1 MTKIVTRLIVIGIL
15 TTLCIGVMIG
25 SVILINQRSIQDGYL
40 INIAGKER
48 MLTQKIT
55 KEVFIIN
62 SQNQQNFDEL
72 NLAIKEFE
80 ENLHTLRYGNQKK
93 NINPPSNSTIIKQL
107 ALIEKQWLEFKKV
120 VQDFKEVSY
129 KFCKNKLFLDENNS
143 IILKL
148 SDNIVQAMVNAKM
161 SPSVIDM
168 RRLVGCHNPSLPKLA
183 PGSTS
188 SHESG
193 RDGIQ
198 GLFVL
203 SVLKERKKF
212 DKQIKNT

>member
-72 NLAIKEFE
+72 NLAIK
-80 ENLHTLRYGNQKK
+80 
-93 NINPPSNSTIIKQL
+93 
-107 ALIEKQWLEFKKV
+107 
-120 VQDFKEVSY
+120 
-129 KFCKNKLFLDENNS
+129 
-143 IILKL
+143 
-148 SDNIVQAMVNAKM
+148 
-161 SPSVIDM
+161 
-168 RRLVGCHNPSLPKLA
+168 
-183 PGSTS
+183 
-188 SHESG
+188 
-193 RDGIQ
+193 
-198 GLFVL
+198 
-203 SVLKERKKF
+203 
-212 DKQIKNT
+212 

>member
-93 NINPPSNSTIIKQL
+93 
-107 ALIEKQWLEFKKV
+107 E
-120 VQDFKEVSY
+120 Y
-129 KFCKNKLFLDENNS
+129 
-143 IILKL
+143 
-148 SDNIVQAMVNAKM
+148 
-161 SPSVIDM
+161 
-168 RRLVGCHNPSLPKLA
+168 
-183 PGSTS
+183 
-188 SHESG
+188 
-193 RDGIQ
+193 
-198 GLFVL
+198 
-203 SVLKERKKF
+203 
-212 DKQIKNT
+212 

>member
-1 MTKIVTRLIVIGIL
+1 
-15 TTLCIGVMIG
+15 
-25 SVILINQRSIQDGYL
+25 
-40 INIAGKER
+40 

-161 SPSVIDM
+161 SPSVIDSKGKQRMLTQRMPQLFM
-168 RRLVGCHNPSLPKLA
+168 RYEKKWDSI
-183 PGSTS
+183 
-188 SHESG
+188 SHKE
-193 RDGIQ
+193 
-198 GLFVL
+198 VL
-203 SVLKERKKF
+203 EV
-212 DKQIKNT
+212 

>member
-107 ALIEKQWLEFKKV
+107 ALIEKQWLEFKKSGSRF
-120 VQDFKEVSY
+120 QRS
-129 KFCKNKLFLDENNS
+129 FL
-143 IILKL
+143 
-148 SDNIVQAMVNAKM
+148 
-161 SPSVIDM
+161 
-168 RRLVGCHNPSLPKLA
+168 
-183 PGSTS
+183 
-188 SHESG
+188 
-193 RDGIQ
+193 
-198 GLFVL
+198 
-203 SVLKERKKF
+203 
-212 DKQIKNT
+212 

>member
-1 MTKIVTRLIVIGIL
+1 MIGIL

-107 ALIEKQWLEFKKV
+107 ALIEKTMARIQKSGSRF
-120 VQDFKEVSY
+120 QEVSY

-143 IILKL
+143 IIFE
-148 SDNIVQAMVNAKM
+148 
-161 SPSVIDM
+161 
-168 RRLVGCHNPSLPKLA
+168 
-183 PGSTS
+183 T
-188 SHESG
+188 
-193 RDGIQ
+193 
-198 GLFVL
+198 F
-203 SVLKERKKF
+203 
-212 DKQIKNT
+212 